1 MLKAAVI
8 GNLGND
14 PELRYTPTGQ
24 ALLQM
29 NVASNYRVRSQA
41 GEWTDKVEWVR
52 VTVFGNRAESLSN
65 LLKKGMRIF
74 ADGRLE
80 ARPWTSRE
88 GELRAGLEMVAND
101 VDFMSPR
108 QEDGY
113 PHPTNTANAPAQRPA
128 AARASGDDDD
138 LVPF

>member
-1 MLKAAVI
+1 MLKAVLI
-8 GNLGND
+8 GNIGAEPD
-14 PELRYTPTGQ
+14 MKYTPAGQ

-29 NVASNYRVRSQA
+29 NVASNYRVRSQS

-52 VTVFGNRAESLSN
+52 VTVFGKRAESLST
-65 LLKKGMRIF
+65 LLHKGMRIF

-88 GELRAGLEMVAND
+88 GDVRAGLEMIASD

-108 QEDGY
+108 QDDGY
-113 PHPTNTANAPAQRPA
+113 AHPTNTVNAPAT
-128 AARASGDDDD
+128 AARQPGGYSD
-138 LVPF
+138 LEDVPF